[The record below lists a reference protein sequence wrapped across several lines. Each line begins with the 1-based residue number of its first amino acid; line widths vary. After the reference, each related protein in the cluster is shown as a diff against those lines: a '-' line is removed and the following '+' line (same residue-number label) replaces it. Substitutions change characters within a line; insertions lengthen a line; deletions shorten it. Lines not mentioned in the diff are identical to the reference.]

1 MTDKTLSTL
10 VDDIYGLF
18 DGSLSSEGAVCNQD
32 NLDDFGEA
40 VKEAVVTSLATAGK
54 PRKTYLRMSNIGKPD
69 KQLWYE
75 HQDPEVVGKEQL
87 RPDTYIKFLYGHI
100 IEAMLLFLVKEAG
113 HTVTH
118 EQHEVEI
125 ENIKGHMD
133 CELNG
138 VPVDVKSASRYGF
151 EKFKNGEL
159 YNDDPFG
166 YIAQISAY
174 AQARGKDQG
183 AFLVMEKSLGKLAVL
198 PVADMEMIDA
208 AARIRHMKEVVEL
221 DTPPER
227 CYEAIEDG
235 KSGNMKLCVQC
246 SYCPY
251 KEDCWKDSNDGQ
263 GLYTYLYSTG
273 PRFLTTVVKEP
284 RVERYKG

>member
-1 MTDKTLSTL
+1 MTKQLDTL
-10 VDDIYGLF
+10 VKDIEGLF
-18 DGSLSSEGAVCNQD
+18 DGSWTPYNDGASED
-32 NLDDFGEA
+32 NLAHMGEA
-40 VKEAVVTSLATAGK
+40 IIDAVRTSLSTAGR
-54 PRKTYLRMSNIGKPD
+54 PRETYLRMSNIGKPD

-75 HQDPEVVGKEQL
+75 HQDPKAVGKEEL

-100 IEAMLLFLVKEAG
+100 IEALLLFLVKEAG
-113 HTVTH
+113 HNVTH
-118 EQHEVEI
+118 EQYEVEI
-125 ENIKGHMD
+125 DNVKGHMD
-133 CELNG
+133 CEIDG
-138 VPVDVKSASRYGF
+138 IPVDVKSASKYGF
-151 EKFKNGEL
+151 QKFKNGEL
-159 YNDDPFG
+159 YNNDPFG

-198 PVADMEMIDA
+198 PVAHMEMIDA
-208 AARIRHMKEVVEL
+208 AARISHMKKIVES

-227 CYEAIEDG
+227 CFKAIEDG

-251 KEDCWKDSNDGQ
+251 KEDCWKDANDGQ

-273 PRFLTTVVKEP
+273 PRYLTTVVKP
-284 RVERYKG
+284 PKVERYEG